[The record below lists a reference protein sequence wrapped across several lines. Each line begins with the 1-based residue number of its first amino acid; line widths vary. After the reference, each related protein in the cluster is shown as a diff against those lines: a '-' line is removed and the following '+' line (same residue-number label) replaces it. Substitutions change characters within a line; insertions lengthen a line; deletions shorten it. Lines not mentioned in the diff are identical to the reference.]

1 MYRGFT
7 RPPERFGLVLI
18 AILIAVI
25 FQLAVPDSEVSRLV
39 TILLQTVVV
48 VLALFA
54 AGADRPL
61 MVAAV
66 VVAGVLSAL
75 AAVVLL
81 GIGDVNPEVPRL
93 LTLLLVLLTPIVVG
107 IGLHRELRRDQG
119 RVRFQTIFAALCL
132 YMLLGLAGAFVF
144 AVVQDLGRE
153 PFFSQGLTGSPNDFL
168 YYSFATLTTT
178 GYGDL
183 AAATDLGRAVS
194 ITEALFG
201 QIYLVTVIAV
211 LVGNLGRKP

>member
-7 RPPERFGLVLI
+7 RPPERFGLVLV
-18 AILIAVI
+18 ALLIAVV
-25 FQLAVPDSEVSRLV
+25 FQLAAPDSELSRLV
-39 TILLQTVVV
+39 AILLQTVVV
-48 VLALFA
+48 LIALFA

-66 VVAGVLSAL
+66 AIAGVLSAI
-75 AAVVLL
+75 AAVVLV
-81 GIGDVNPEVPRL
+81 GIGGISPEGPRL
-93 LTLLLVLLTPIVVG
+93 LTLLLVMLTPVVVG
-107 IGLHRELRRDQG
+107 IGLHRELRRDEGQ
-119 RVRFQTIFAALCL
+119 VRFQTIFAALCL
-132 YMLLGLAGAFVF
+132 YLLLGLAGAFVF
-144 AVVQDLGRE
+144 AVVQDLGEE
-153 PFFSQGLTGSPNDFL
+153 PFFSQGLSGSPNDFL

-211 LVGNLGRKP
+211 LVGNLGRRP

>member
-7 RPPERFGLVLI
+7 RPPERFGLVLV
-18 AILIAVI
+18 ALLIAVV
-25 FQLAVPDSEVSRLV
+25 FQLAAPDSELSRLV

-48 VLALFA
+48 LVALFA

-66 VVAGVLSAL
+66 AIAGVLSAI
-75 AAVVLL
+75 AAVVVL
-81 GIGDVNPEVPRL
+81 GIGGISPEGPRL
-93 LTLLLVLLTPIVVG
+93 LTLLLVMLTPVVVG
-107 IGLHRELRRDQG
+107 IGLHRELRRDEGQ
-119 RVRFQTIFAALCL
+119 VRFQTIFAALCL
-132 YMLLGLAGAFVF
+132 YLLLGLAGAFVF
-144 AVVQDLGRE
+144 AVVQDLGE
-153 PFFSQGLTGSPNDFL
+153 QPFFNQGLSGSPNDFL

-211 LVGNLGRKP
+211 LIGNLGRRP